1 MDLSQAKRPN
11 DWTASPLARISED
24 YVFCSIGIDIIA
36 VPFHIK
42 LGHTCR
48 PTIVKAYTYIFV
60 CLFVK
65 ASHIDAVS
73 DLSLEAF
80 IACLKWFII
89 SPLETKFNY
98 EWSWCQSYQCQSYQ
112 CHSRDQKARQLPE
125 SAEEPKSHPRIW
137 EILSKSSVSL
147 SLKCTLLWWTLGRCC
162 SQHEDSPTPHGPVKL
177 NFEELSNHILS

>member
-11 DWTASPLARISED
+11 DWTASPLAGISED
-24 YVFCSIGIDIIA
+24 YVFCSIGVDINA

-48 PTIVKAYTYIFV
+48 PTIVKAYTCIFV

-80 IACLKWFII
+80 IACLK
-89 SPLETKFNY
+89 
-98 EWSWCQSYQCQSYQ
+98 
-112 CHSRDQKARQLPE
+112 
-125 SAEEPKSHPRIW
+125 
-137 EILSKSSVSL
+137 
-147 SLKCTLLWWTLGRCC
+147 
-162 SQHEDSPTPHGPVKL
+162 
-177 NFEELSNHILS
+177 